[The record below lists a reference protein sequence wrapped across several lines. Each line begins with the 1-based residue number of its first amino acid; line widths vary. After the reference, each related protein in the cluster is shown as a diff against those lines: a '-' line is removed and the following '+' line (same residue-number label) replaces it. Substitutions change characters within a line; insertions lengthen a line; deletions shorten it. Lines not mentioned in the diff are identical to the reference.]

1 MLLNVEKI
9 SRKKVS
15 ALVAE
20 QIENMIEDGTFQPGE
35 KLPSIRELCELLD
48 VGRSAVRDAFLT
60 LNGKGA
66 VYVKQGEG
74 AFICEFDSAKLFNQT
89 ALHAATKNIRE
100 LFQVRKILETG
111 TAEAAAIHRSEE
123 DIKTIENILAGPLD
137 GWESDYQFHIAMTKA
152 TGNKILIQL
161 MEFISATMKQ
171 AMKDFHAQIRENEKT
186 VNFIMKQHL
195 LLFEAIKAGNAAQ
208 AKQAMITHLNYVEDL
223 LQDGFLE
230 ETSALE

>member
-1 MLLNVEKI
+1 MQVNIEKI
-9 SRKKVS
+9 SKKKVS

-48 VGRSAVRDAFLT
+48 VGRSAVRDALLT

-66 VYVKQGEG
+66 VYMKQGEG

-111 TAEAAAIHRSEE
+111 TAEAAALHRSEE
-123 DIKTIENILAGPLD
+123 DIRVLEGILNDPLD
-137 GWESDYQFHIAMTKA
+137 GWESDYHFHITITKA
-152 TGNKILIQL
+152 TGNMILIQL
-161 MEFISATMKQ
+161 MEYISATMKQ
-171 AMKDFHAQIRENEKT
+171 AMKDFHCQIRENKET
-186 VNFIMKQHL
+186 VERIMKQHL
-195 LLFEAIKAGNAAQ
+195 YLFEAIKAGDAGK
-208 AKQAMITHLNYVEDL
+208 AKRAMINHLDLVEEL
-223 LQDGFLE
+223 LQEGFLG
-230 ETSALE
+230 ETSTME